1 VNPAANARSTSGA
14 LETFSR
20 IQSARHR
27 NGDARTLANFQ
38 EIARTFFAFFVTFHA
53 FHVKTPSMPP
63 PQQQWPVPNKLF
75 LAAYPTPN
83 NSDFYLYR
91 HEDTR
96 NIGYVSPIYGDPVPE
111 ADRVKYPN
119 HFCTK
124 IVPNAQAGDGWVT
137 VIYASELAPQD
148 DDNYDIEYPEG
159 VNAFPTITRTYIYLR
174 SEYAESGP
182 LAVGTADPGLLPNG
196 DAQFPDA
203 ILSEAEKMVE
213 GTGDPLIDSL
223 FVKVTRKFQ
232 RIPNLA
238 DAGDLAEA
246 KTFGYKVEYPYG
258 DTGYPRVTWTIPCTS
273 ETPAAFGSACPI
285 AGYTSLELIDQQ
297 YVNAKGVVI
306 GASRIYE
313 KVPGAAI
320 TSYDIDGETLTDVSI
335 TKQLVENP
343 GADYPQ
349 VAGSE
354 IVYRALSAAYGHKI
368 TTTLLDFAGISI
380 TKQSTIQ
387 IRYPSVVTGSPTC
400 THLEGNDG
408 AVIVNLNWPIVAGG
422 SRQANATTTF
432 TYAASPSQ
440 DSANAYFTP
449 ELKDL
454 VFNGLFYNVSI
465 RGVAVNGTVAV
476 PDFNTASDNPKWGYV
491 AVVGPSWTGTS
502 GASAFL
508 SAVSGI
514 VFSCDIQ
521 NWKYNLRRKALTTVT
536 G

>member
-1 VNPAANARSTSGA
+1 
-14 LETFSR
+14 
-20 IQSARHR
+20 
-27 NGDARTLANFQ
+27 
-38 EIARTFFAFFVTFHA
+38 
-53 FHVKTPSMPP
+53 MPP
-63 PQQQWPVPNKLF
+63 PPQQWPVPNKLF

-91 HEDTR
+91 HEDTKGF
-96 NIGYVSPIYGDPVPE
+96 GYVSPIHGDPVPE
-111 ADRVKYPN
+111 ADRNKYPN

-137 VIYASELAPQD
+137 VIYASKLAPQD

-174 SEYAESGP
+174 SEYALSGP
-182 LAVGTADPGLLPNG
+182 LAVGTADPGVLPDG
-196 DAQFPDA
+196 TAQFPDA
-203 ILSEAEKMVE
+203 ILSEAEKMIE

-232 RIPNLA
+232 HIPNLG
-238 DAGDLAEA
+238 DTEDLAAA

-273 ETPAAFGSACPI
+273 ETPAAFGAACPI

-313 KVPGAAI
+313 KVPGVAI
-320 TSYDIDGETLTDVSI
+320 TSYDIDGETLADVSI

-368 TTTLLDFAGISI
+368 TTTLLDFAGI
-380 TKQSTIQ
+380 TTVAKKSTIQ
-387 IRYPSVVTGSPTC
+387 IRYPSVVTGSPTM
-400 THLEGNDG
+400 THFAGKDG
-408 AVIVNLNWPIVAGG
+408 AVIVNLNWPVVSGG

-432 TYAASPSQ
+432 TYAAAPTQ

-449 ELKDL
+449 ALRDM
-454 VFNGLFYNVSI
+454 VFSGLFYNVSI
-465 RGVAVNGTVAV
+465 RGVAIIGDSTGPYAGYVKV
-476 PDFNTASDNPKWGYV
+476 PDFNTASNNPKWGYV
-491 AVVGPSWTGTS
+491 GAVGPQWAATAN
-502 GASAFL
+502 ASAFL
-508 SAVSGI
+508 SAVSGA

-521 NWKYNLRRKALTTVT
+521 NWKYNLKRKALTTVT

>member
-1 VNPAANARSTSGA
+1 VFLPLTA
-14 LETFSR
+14 LPGLREHEGIKAMR
-20 IQSARHR
+20 ER
-27 NGDARTLANFQ
+27 
-38 EIARTFFAFFVTFHA
+38 IARTFFAFFVTFHA
-53 FHVKTPSMPP
+53 SHVKTPSMPP
-63 PQQQWPVPNKLF
+63 PQQQLPVPNKLF

-96 NIGYVSPIYGDPVPE
+96 GIGYVSPIHGDPVPE

-137 VIYASELAPQD
+137 VIYASKRATQD

-182 LAVGTADPGLLPNG
+182 LAVGTADPGLLPDG
-196 DAQFPDA
+196 TAQFPDA

-238 DAGDLAEA
+238 DAGDLAAA

-313 KVPGAAI
+313 KVDGVEI

-335 TKQLVENP
+335 TKQLVANP
-343 GADYPQ
+343 GEDYPQ

-368 TTTLLDFAGISI
+368 TTTLLNFAGISI
-380 TKQSTIQ
+380 TKNSTIQ

-432 TYAASPSQ
+432 TYGAAPSQ

-454 VFNGLFYNVSI
+454 VFSGLFYNVNL
-465 RGVAVNGTVAV
+465 RGVAVVGDTGDPLHVKV
-476 PDFNTASDNPKWGYV
+476 PDFNTASDNPRWGYV
-491 AVVGPSWTGTS
+491 GVVGPSWTGTS

-508 SAVSGI
+508 SPVSGI

>member
-1 VNPAANARSTSGA
+1 
-14 LETFSR
+14 
-20 IQSARHR
+20 
-27 NGDARTLANFQ
+27 
-38 EIARTFFAFFVTFHA
+38 
-53 FHVKTPSMPP
+53 MPP
-63 PQQQWPVPNKLF
+63 PPQQWPVPNKLF

-91 HEDTR
+91 HEDTKGF
-96 NIGYVSPIYGDPVPE
+96 GYVSPIHGDPVPE
-111 ADRVKYPN
+111 ADRNKYPN

-137 VIYASELAPQD
+137 VIYASKLAPQD

-174 SEYAESGP
+174 SEYALSGP
-182 LAVGTADPGLLPNG
+182 LAVGTADPGVLPDG
-196 DAQFPDA
+196 TAQFPDA

-232 RIPNLA
+232 HIPNLA
-238 DAGDLAEA
+238 DAEDLASA

-273 ETPAAFGSACPI
+273 ETPAAFGAACPI

-313 KVPGAAI
+313 KVPGVAI
-320 TSYDIDGETLTDVSI
+320 TSYDIDGETQTDVSI

-368 TTTLLDFAGISI
+368 TTTLLNFASISFAK
-380 TKQSTIQ
+380 TGTIQ
-387 IRYPSVVTGSPTC
+387 IRYPSVVTGSPT
-400 THLEGNDG
+400 LSSFEGNDG
-408 AVIVNLNWPIVAGG
+408 AVIVGLNWPIVAGG
-422 SRQANATTTF
+422 SRQVISTTTF
-432 TYAASPSQ
+432 TYGASATIVTA
-440 DSANAYFTP
+440 DSYFTP
-449 ELKDL
+449 PLKDL
-454 VFNGLFYNVSI
+454 VCPGLFYNVSI
-465 RGVAVNGTVAV
+465 RGVAVIADTVGVDGIYYLKV
-476 PDFNTASDNPKWGYV
+476 PDFNTASDNPKWGYL
-491 AVVGPSWTGTS
+491 AIPGPYWTGTS

-508 SAVSGI
+508 SAVNNI
-514 VFSCDIQ
+514 IYSCDAAR
-521 NWKYNLRRKALTTVT
+521 WKYNLVRLAVTRVT